1 MAITPP
7 FKPAVESDESTS
19 NFDPEFTEAD
29 IKGVVGGLGG
39 DYGEGKSGRAD
50 DLDEDD
56 PSERWVERSLR
67 EGGHSP
73 GIGQGVGGYSYHNQL
88 HLANGPLGSDRLA
101 VGGMSTAKGI
111 DINRGGK
118 KKDGSGV
125 GVGMGGGESPLT
137 KSVQEHFRGFTYHG
151 ESVWGSGGLHGVMAS
166 RGKNTNAEQ
175 ERAKESEPEEEG
187 KGAMTEEEY
196 EDFEKSA
203 GRFSE
208 YTEKRRKESTGENR
222 ASWVGGDTKVKKEK
236 KKVKIVGFVV
246 NDEKRNDEGELD
258 VDGMVPS

>member
-1 MAITPP
+1 MAITPL

-29 IKGVVGGLGG
+29 IKGVVDGLGG
-39 DYGEGKSGRAD
+39 DYGEGKGARTD
-50 DLDEDD
+50 DLDDDD

-101 VGGMSTAKGI
+101 VGGMSMAKEI

-118 KKDGSGV
+118 KKDGSGM

-151 ESVWGSGGLHGVMAS
+151 ESVGGTGGLHGVMAS
-166 RGKNTNAEQ
+166 RGKNTEEEKA
-175 ERAKESEPEEEG
+175 RESEPEEEG
-187 KGAMTEEEY
+187 KGAITEEEY

-203 GRFSE
+203 GRYSE
-208 YTEKRRKESTGENR
+208 YTEKRRKESTGVHR
-222 ASWVGGDTKVKKEK
+222 ASRGGGGDTKVKKEK
-236 KKVKIVGFVV
+236 KKVKTVGFAV
-246 NDEKRNDEGELD
+246 NDEKRNDDGDLD
-258 VDGMVPS
+258 VDWMLAS